1 MWCSSYGRKDEGWWF
16 APVTVGEVLWQLIS
30 KCISRVVNVEAFRT
44 LSPLQVGVGVHAGC
58 EAVVHA
64 VNSVHDDSSIPSG
77 SKWTLLLD
85 FANTFHCINHEAIFE
100 QERARVPSMASG
112 MES

>member
-1 MWCSSYGRKDEGWWF
+1 M
-16 APVTVGEVLWQLIS
+16 APSIRAPTGS
-30 KCISRVVNVEAFRT
+30 KS
-44 LSPLQVGVGVHAGC
+44 LSPLQVGVGVRAGC

-85 FANTFHCINHEAIFE
+85 LANALNCINREAIFE
-100 QERARVPSMASG
+100 EVRAHVTSMAT
-112 MES
+112 